1 MIEPS
6 TRSTALYVNVG
17 HAFAHL
23 LMLIFPTAV
32 LAMEGTWGM
41 GYAQLLPLGFAGYLL
56 FGIGSLPAGWLA
68 DRWQSA
74 WLMAL
79 YYVGSGVACVLTGFA
94 QGPWSLAIGLTL
106 IGLCASIYH
115 PVALA
120 WLVGAGDRPG
130 RALGVNGVY
139 GAAGTAGAALLAG
152 ALADLLSWRAAFLV
166 PGLVCLA
173 VGAIF
178 TLGVARGR
186 HGMVRASYRRDR
198 PQADGAEAR
207 RGLFLMLGI
216 ILFTGLIFQL
226 AAVGMP
232 KIFQTRLGDT
242 IGTSAIAA
250 GTLVSVVYA
259 ISALGQVAGGML
271 ADCYD
276 ERTLYPI
283 SYALQIGVLVVAV
296 MTFNPL
302 LVAVMALAVTIQTGT
317 QPIENCLIAR
327 YTPEAW
333 RATVYGLKFVLAL
346 GLSSMGVPLI
356 ALIVGRTGGVDG
368 VLLAMLAC
376 SVVAL
381 GVAIALPRSARTA
394 AAAAIQPAE

>member
-1 MIEPS
+1 MTEPS
-6 TRSTALYVNVG
+6 TRPTALYVNVG
-17 HAFAHL
+17 HTFAHL

-79 YYVGSGVACVLTGFA
+79 YYLGAGSACVLTGFA
-94 QGPWSLAIGLTL
+94 QGPWSLALGLTL
-106 IGLCASIYH
+106 IGLFASIYH

-130 RALGVNGVY
+130 RALGMNGVY
-139 GAAGTAGAALLAG
+139 GAAGTAAAALVAG
-152 ALADLLSWRAAFLV
+152 ALADFWSWRAAFLI

-173 VGAIF
+173 VGAVF

-186 HGMVRASYRRDR
+186 HGMARAGYRRDR
-198 PQADGAEAR
+198 PQADASEAR
-207 RGLFLMLGI
+207 RGLFLMLGVI
-216 ILFTGLIFQL
+216 VFTGLIFQL

-232 KIFQTRLGDT
+232 KIFQARLGDA

-259 ISALGQVAGGML
+259 ISALGQVAGGVL
-271 ADCYD
+271 ADRYD
-276 ERTLYPI
+276 ERALYPF
-283 SYALQIGVLVVAV
+283 SYLLQIGVLAVAV
-296 MTFNPL
+296 ITFNPL

-327 YTPEAW
+327 YTPATW

-346 GLSSMGVPLI
+346 GVSSLGVPLI
-356 ALIVGRTGGVDG
+356 AFIVGRTGGVDG

-381 GVAIALPRSARTA
+381 GVALVLPRSAARTSTP
-394 AAAAIQPAE
+394 AIQPAE

>member
-1 MIEPS
+1 MTEPPIRPT
-6 TRSTALYVNVG
+6 TRYVNVG

-32 LAMEGTWGM
+32 LAMEGTWGLD
-41 GYAQLLPLGFAGYLL
+41 YARLLPLGFAGYLM

-68 DRWQSA
+68 DRWQSG
-74 WLMAL
+74 WMIAL
-79 YYVGSGVACVLTGFA
+79 YYLGSGAACVLAGLA
-94 QGPWSLAIGLTL
+94 QGPWSLALGLTL
-106 IGLCASIYH
+106 IGTFASIYH

-130 RALGVNGVY
+130 RTLGINGVY
-139 GAAGTAGAALLAG
+139 GAIGTAGAALVAG

-166 PGLVCLA
+166 PGVSCLA
-173 VGAIF
+173 VGAVF
-178 TLGVARGR
+178 TVGVARGR
-186 HGMVRASYRRDR
+186 HAMVRAGYRRSR
-198 PQADGAEAR
+198 APADGAEAR
-207 RGLFLMLGI
+207 RGLFMMLGV

-226 AAVGMP
+226 AAIGMP
-232 KIFQTRLGDT
+232 KIFQARLGDT

-259 ISALGQVAGGML
+259 ISALGQIAGGLL
-271 ADCYD
+271 ADRYD

-283 SYALQIGVLVVAV
+283 SYALQIVVLAVAAS
-296 MTFNPL
+296 TFNPL

-327 YTPEAW
+327 YTPETW

-346 GLSSMGVPLI
+346 GLSSLGVPLI
-356 ALIVGRTGGVDG
+356 ALIVGRTGAVDG

-381 GVAIALPRSARTA
+381 GVALILPRGARQASAP
-394 AAAAIQPAE
+394 AIQPAE

>member
-1 MIEPS
+1 MTEPS

-17 HAFAHL
+17 HTFAHL

-271 ADCYD
+271 ADRYD

-283 SYALQIGVLVVAV
+283 SYALQIGVLAVAV
-296 MTFNPL
+296 TTFNPL

-327 YTPEAW
+327 YTPETW

-356 ALIVGRTGGVDG
+356 ALIVARTGGVGG
-368 VLLAMLAC
+368 VLVAMLAC

-381 GVAIALPRSARTA
+381 GVAIALPRSAR
-394 AAAAIQPAE
+394 AAAIQPAE

>member
-1 MIEPS
+1 MTEPS
-6 TRSTALYVNVG
+6 IRPTARYINVG

-74 WLMAL
+74 WMIAL
-79 YYVGSGVACVLTGFA
+79 YYLGSGLACVLTGLA

-130 RALGVNGVY
+130 RALGINGVY
-139 GAAGTAGAALLAG
+139 GAAGTAGAALVAG
-152 ALADLLSWRAAFLV
+152 ALADLISWRAAFLV
-166 PGLVCLA
+166 PGLACLA
-173 VGAIF
+173 IGAIF

-186 HGMVRASYRRDR
+186 HGMVRAGYRRDR
-198 PQADGAEAR
+198 APADGAEAR
-207 RGLFLMLGI
+207 RGLFLMLGV

-232 KIFQTRLGDT
+232 KIFQARLGDT

-250 GTLVSVVYA
+250 GTLVSIVYA

-271 ADCYD
+271 ADRYD

-283 SYALQIGVLVVAV
+283 SYALQIGILAVAV

-327 YTPEAW
+327 YTPETW

-346 GLSSMGVPLI
+346 GLSSLGVPLI
-356 ALIVGRTGGVDG
+356 ALIVGHTGRVEG

-381 GVAIALPRSARTA
+381 GIALILPRSAPQA
-394 AAAAIQPAE
+394 AAPAIQPAE